1 VGIGFSVSIAWVD
14 MFRDLKEKF
23 PDRATLVPSIV
34 EIVTVFIKRLES
46 SLEEDEEFQD
56 RFLDEVGTGTVLICL
71 NVG

>member
-1 VGIGFSVSIAWVD
+1 VGIDFSVSIAWID
-14 MFRDLKEKF
+14 MFRDLEKKF

-34 EIVTVFIKRLES
+34 AIATVFIRRLES

-56 RFLDEVGTGTVLICL
+56 RFLGEVGTKSVIICI